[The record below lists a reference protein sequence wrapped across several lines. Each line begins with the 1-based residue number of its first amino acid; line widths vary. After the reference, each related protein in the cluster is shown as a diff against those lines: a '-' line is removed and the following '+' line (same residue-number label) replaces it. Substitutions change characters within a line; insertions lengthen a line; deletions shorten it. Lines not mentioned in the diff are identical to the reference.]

1 MATDL
6 PPTAAWRITFEYDGD
21 DVRVVSQERVEM
33 LAPPDDEDLLSLGEA
48 GYWVEVRG
56 DDDSVLYRQVVHDPI
71 KTDAEVFPED
81 PSQPIERVQLDRPQG
96 VFQVVVPDLPGGNHA
111 VLKGRASRQE
121 LREKPARQLARTP
134 LRDLP
139 RGKAQ

>member
-1 MATDL
+1 MATEL

-33 LAPPDDEDLLSLGEA
+33 LAPPDDENLLSQGEA

-56 DDDSVLYRQVVHDPI
+56 DDDSVLYRQVIHDPI

-81 PSQPIERVQLDRPQG
+81 PTQPIERVQLDRPQG
-96 VFQVVVPDLPGGNHA
+96 VFQVVVPDLPGGRQA
-111 VLKGRASRQE
+111 VLKGRTSRQE
-121 LREKPARQLARTP
+121 LREKAAKQLVKTS
-134 LRDLP
+134 LREIP
-139 RGKAQ
+139 RDKAQ